1 MERIDSLQ
9 NTKIKSAVALKS
21 RRGREKSGCFSA
33 EGIRLVEM
41 AARSDWPVLF
51 AFVTDK
57 ASRQERVQE
66 ILHLLAKKGTLL
78 ATVSDK
84 VMSHLSLTESPQGIL
99 AVMKKKERAL
109 NALLP
114 DCKDS
119 PCFMVID
126 GVQDPGNLGTMIRTA
141 DASGADGVIL
151 LKGTVD
157 VFNPKVV
164 RAAMGSMFALPMATE
179 VSPEDFLSFSQKC
192 GLKVFATALDEAARP
207 HFEADFRQ
215 PTALV
220 FGNEGNGVSEKLLA
234 SAERIFIP
242 MFGQAESL
250 NVAVSAAIVLYEALR
265 QRHQSCLSS
274 CQ

>member
-41 AARSDWPVLF
+41 AAQSDWPVLF

-57 ASRQERVQE
+57 ALRQDRVKS
-66 ILHLLAKKGTLL
+66 ILQLLEKKKTFL

-84 VMSHLSLTESPQGIL
+84 VMSHISLTESPQGIF
-99 AVMKKKERAL
+99 AVMKKREITLDSLQLDHKA
-109 NALLP
+109 
-114 DCKDS
+114 S
-119 PCFMVID
+119 PCYVVLD
-126 GVQDPGNLGTMIRTA
+126 GIQDPGNLGTIIRTA
-141 DASGADGVIL
+141 DASGADGIIL

-157 VFNPKVV
+157 AFNPKVV
-164 RAAMGSMFALPMATE
+164 RAAMGSMFALPMVTE
-179 VSPEDFLSFSQKC
+179 VSPEDFLSFSKKS
-192 GLKVFATALDEAARP
+192 GLKVFATALDEKAESL
-207 HFEADFRQ
+207 FQADFRQ
-215 PTALV
+215 PEALV
-220 FGNEGNGVSEKLLA
+220 FGNEGNGVSKELLV

-250 NVAVSAAIVLYEALR
+250 NVAISAAIVLYEALR
-265 QRHQSCLSS
+265 QRPQPCFGS